1 MNFTIINFMNI
12 EKMKKNIIEFSRYS
26 DVKEITVKLLRGKF
40 LITTNTRDEE
50 KIKDALTKW
59 YREKMGQLYQE

>member
-1 MNFTIINFMNI
+1 
-12 EKMKKNIIEFSRYS
+12 MKKNIIEFSRYS